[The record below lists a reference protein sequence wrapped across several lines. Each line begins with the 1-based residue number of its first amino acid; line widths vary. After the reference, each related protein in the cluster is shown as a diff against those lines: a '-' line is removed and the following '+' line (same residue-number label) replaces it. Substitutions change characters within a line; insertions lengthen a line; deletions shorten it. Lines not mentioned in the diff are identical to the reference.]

1 MIFLVMII
9 ACVLGVIVGLNAP
22 MISYTYSSYLAIAII
37 AALDSVFGGV
47 ASVINKKFDMK
58 IFISGFFGNAILAIL
73 LTVLGEKLN
82 IDIYLA
88 AIVVFVGRMFNN
100 LGIIRRYYVEKWTE
114 NVKNK
119 SEKNKDKNN
128 ELTKKQADKIKVNQ
142 LQRVDL
148 SQKAD
153 GKETLEKRLDLQ
165 GYKYIYVVYS
175 EQVKQI
181 NSGEKINDTTYTLV
195 GMKEDGIAKVLSDE
209 FEMDSTVGNNAS
221 RMQTRINKDGTATRD
236 NKNSSI
242 FVRKSNKMS
251 LSCRNDGG
259 VIRMAMG
266 QKTLEENEITETELE
281 TAQTGYIPIETR
293 EVFNRN
299 KGRHQIDKVQ
309 DEIQEHTDEGC
320 NPKDIEDFDGD
331 EKTGTHEHFQ
341 YIEIDEN
348 DYIPNTNITWRQF
361 ANKCGYRGE
370 GDIEKAVEVVNSLGS
385 VDDKK
390 LEEYIDDQEEE
401 FDDAHQKR

>member
-1 MIFLVMII
+1 M
-9 ACVLGVIVGLNAP
+9 
-22 MISYTYSSYLAIAII
+22 
-37 AALDSVFGGV
+37 
-47 ASVINKKFDMK
+47 
-58 IFISGFFGNAILAIL
+58 
-73 LTVLGEKLN
+73 
-82 IDIYLA
+82 
-88 AIVVFVGRMFNN
+88 
-100 LGIIRRYYVEKWTE
+100 
-114 NVKNK
+114 
-119 SEKNKDKNN
+119 
-128 ELTKKQADKIKVNQ
+128 
-142 LQRVDL
+142 QRVDL

-175 EQVKQI
+175 EQVNQI
-181 NSGEKINDTTYTLV
+181 NSGEKINNTTYSLV
-195 GMKEDGIAKVLSDE
+195 GMKEDGTAKVLSDE

-341 YIEIDEN
+341 YTEIDEN